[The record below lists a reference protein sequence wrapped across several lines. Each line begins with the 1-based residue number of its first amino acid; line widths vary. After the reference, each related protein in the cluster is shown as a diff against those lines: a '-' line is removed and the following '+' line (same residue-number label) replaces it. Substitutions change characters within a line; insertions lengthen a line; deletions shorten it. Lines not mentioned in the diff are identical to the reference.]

1 MSGTFGADKTLLEHG
16 RRVAGLSCAIAG
28 EMRYCGEG
36 LEYIGLAAFMHD
48 IGKAELPPCILN
60 KPAALDRKEMSVIRK
75 HPQYGYSLLQKISP
89 GSVVADIVLQ
99 HHERMD
105 GSGYPGGLKGRDI
118 HPAAR
123 IIAVADVLE
132 AMLSPQVYRP
142 ALGLEEAVRELRSK
156 NGLLY
161 DRMVVKACLELI
173 ENKAPVFKPMVES

>member
-1 MSGTFGADKTLLEHG
+1 
-16 RRVAGLSCAIAG
+16 
-28 EMRYCGEG
+28 
-36 LEYIGLAAFMHD
+36 
-48 IGKAELPPCILN
+48 
-60 KPAALDRKEMSVIRK
+60 
-75 HPQYGYSLLQKISP
+75 
-89 GSVVADIVLQ
+89 
-99 HHERMD
+99 MD